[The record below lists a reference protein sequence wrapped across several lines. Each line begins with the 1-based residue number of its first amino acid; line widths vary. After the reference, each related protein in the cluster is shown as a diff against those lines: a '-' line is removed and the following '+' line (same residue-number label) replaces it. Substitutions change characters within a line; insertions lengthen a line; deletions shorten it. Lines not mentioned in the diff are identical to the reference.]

1 MTQYKVEIE
10 GISGIK
16 FDKWIDGMQPKNED
30 GYRKQAELKVYRDED
45 GDVCIPASAIKAS
58 MKLASSEIGRKME
71 AKKNRQTIQSA
82 VFLEPEMLSIGKKTY
97 DGIAEDIVTRKGTGD
112 KVTRVKT
119 FRPIVKK
126 GWKVSFEL
134 NVFGVPKEFLREC
147 LDLAGLR
154 FGLLS
159 HRPEFGRFQVN
170 KFVELA
176 DEKSKTSKGSK

>member
-1 MTQYKVEIE
+1 MTKYKVELE

-16 FDKWIDGMQPKNED
+16 FDKWIDGVQPKNEE
-30 GYRKQAELKVYRDED
+30 GYRKQAEQKVYRDEK
-45 GDVCIPASAIKAS
+45 GNISIPAGAIKAT
-58 MKLASSEIGRKME
+58 MKLASSEIGKKME

-82 VFLEPEMLSIGKKTY
+82 VFIEPDMISMGIKNY
-97 DGIAEDIVTRKGTGD
+97 DMVAEDIVTRKGQGD

-119 FRPIVKK
+119 FRPLVKK
-126 GWKVSFEL
+126 GWKINFEI
-134 NVFGVPKEFLREC
+134 NSFGVPNEFIKEC

-170 KFVELA
+170 KFVEL
-176 DEKSKTSKGSK
+176 K